1 METLIFNGKAFAQ
14 KIEAEL
20 KQKGVSAKLVS
31 ILVGASPASVLFLSL
46 KQKAAERVGAVLEI
60 KKFEVN
66 TLQEEIIHFIEAL
79 NSDNSVKGIMIQ
91 LPLPGG
97 FDREQ
102 IISSISPEKDI
113 DGMRD
118 DSHFTAPVVMAIW
131 AAITDS
137 KIELKEATIVGAN
150 GFVGKKLTAFL
161 IKKGYAVHGIDI
173 GSPDLTEK
181 IKQANLLISAT
192 GSAGLIKGPMIKN
205 GAVVIDVG
213 SPKGDVE
220 RASVERVASFLSPVP
235 GGVGPLTIAYLMA
248 NLLQ

>member
-1 METLIFNGKAFAQ
+1 MDTKLFDGKAFAQ

-31 ILVGASPASVLFLSL
+31 ILMGDNPASVLFLSL

-66 TLQEEIIHFIEAL
+66 TLQEEIIHFIEVL

-91 LPLPGG
+91 LPLPSG
-97 FDREQ
+97 FDREK
-102 IISSISPEKDI
+102 IIGSISPEKDI

-161 IKKGYAVHGIDI
+161 KEKGFRVTAVDID
-173 GSPDLTEK
+173 SVDFEK
-181 IKQANLLISAT
+181 AVKQASLLISAT
-192 GSAGLIKGPMIKN
+192 GSSGLIKGSLIKG